1 MALYHCR
8 IRRNI
13 QRARKLVIDAVTEAG
28 SGHPG
33 GSFSMAEIMGCLF
46 YKHLR
51 YDPKNPLWE
60 DRDRLIL
67 SKGHAAPGLF
77 AHMAISGYIK
87 PSEMLTL
94 RTLGGRLQGHPD
106 LKCPGVEF
114 CGGSLGTG
122 LSYSI
127 GIALALRLDN
137 SPSRVYTVIG
147 DGESNE
153 GQIWEATMTAAKFG
167 LDNLT
172 VVLDRNFVQ
181 QDSYTE
187 GVMPL
192 DAPAG
197 DDPVAARDIP
207 AAWKTGDKWRA
218 FGWKVWEVDGHRIDQ
233 LDAAL
238 SEAKS
243 YQGGPCIII
252 ARTVKGKG
260 VEHME
265 DNPAWHG
272 KAPEARMVPIIHA
285 ELNSQTAL
293 SPSIIAGNMEHL
305 GREVKRC
312 AAAGADYIHLD
323 AMDGVF
329 VPDITFGHKKIA
341 ELRPLTTIPFDAHLM
356 IQEPHRHIKLYA
368 EAGCDTITVH
378 AEACD
383 QSQFGEIHDY
393 LHSSGV
399 GVGIAINPDTDMPGW
414 VKPFMPTLDQV
425 IVMSVI
431 PGKSGQQYIESSH
444 KKTRDICDMLYQNGF
459 EGAVEADG
467 GVNAD
472 NIIECFNDG
481 ARLFVGGSSMV
492 KQKDMALAV
501 RNMRDKLQYARRRYL
516 LRRAVSEGGLEM
528 AKDWAALHKVR
539 DQHDAILRI
548 LDTEMQY

>member
-13 QRARKLVIDAVTEAG
+13 QQARRLVIDAVTEAG

-67 SKGHAAPGLF
+67 SKGHAAPGLY

-172 VVLDRNFVQ
+172 VILDRNFVQ

-197 DDPVAARDIP
+197 DDPVAARDVP

-272 KAPEARMVPIIHA
+272 KAPEARMVPIIHE
-285 ELNSQTAL
+285 ELNSQAAL
-293 SPSIIAGNMEHL
+293 SPSIIAGDMEHL

-312 AAAGADYIHLD
+312 AAAEADYIHLD

-329 VPDITFGHKKIA
+329 VPDTTFGHKKIA

-356 IQEPHRHIKLYA
+356 IQKPHRHIKLYA

-393 LHSSGV
+393 LHSSGI
-399 GVGIAINPDTDMPGW
+399 GVGIAVNPDTDMPKW
-414 VKPFMPTLDQV
+414 VKPFIPTLDQV
-425 IVMSVI
+425 IVMSVV
-431 PGKSGQQYIESSH
+431 PGKSGQRYLKSSH

-459 EGAVEADG
+459 GGVVEADG
-467 GVNAD
+467 GVNPD

-492 KQKDMALAV
+492 KQKDMALAI
-501 RNMRDKLQYARRRYL
+501 RNMRDRLLYARRRYL
-516 LRRAVSEGGLEM
+516 LRRAVSEGGFEM
-528 AKDWAALHKVR
+528 AKDWAALHKIG
-539 DQHDAILRI
+539 DQYEDILQI